1 MIQEVRLLQR
11 AAETD
16 FHTLIFP
23 HPNLAV
29 SPHESQ
35 QTAPA
40 PLVLSVGITQPAA
53 RRRLHILSFHQQE
66 HCTLCSR
73 PYEWRSGKLEEMAE
87 KAEAK
92 RGLCC
97 LIGNSLLV
105 FVTVMF

>member
-1 MIQEVRLLQR
+1 MISELLLR
-11 AAETD
+11 DSGGSVIAASSSDRFSHLD
-16 FHTLIFP
+16 FFP

-40 PLVLSVGITQPAA
+40 PPVLSVGITQPAA
-53 RRRLHILSFHQQE
+53 RRRLHILSFPQQE
-66 HCTLCSR
+66 NCTLCSR

-92 RGLCC
+92 
-97 LIGNSLLV
+97 
-105 FVTVMF
+105 